1 MCDVDAQDL
10 QACQELAK
18 EKPAPG
24 PIEFLD
30 LVEILNNLYFPNTCD
45 AALTLYL
52 EL

>member
-18 EKPAPG
+18 EKPAPV

-30 LVEILNNLYFPNTCD
+30 LVEILNFPNTVD